1 MRWSKISR
9 STQAGSA
16 ISTVCATN
24 FDKSGAEIQGR
35 QVMPNCNPA
44 PYVYASKAGTP
55 MQDASGYDPKYVMGR
70 STAETDRLG
79 RQSQLY
85 DASTW
90 QLFKEAGFSEYLI
103 QQLGGAGALD
113 VGFLRQGRQIRGTL
127 ELIVF

>member
-1 MRWSKISR
+1 
-9 STQAGSA
+9 
-16 ISTVCATN
+16 
-24 FDKSGAEIQGR
+24 
-35 QVMPNCNPA
+35 
-44 PYVYASKAGTP
+44 

-90 QLFKEAGFSEYLI
+90 QLFKEAGISEYLI

-113 VGFLRQGRQIRGTL
+113 VGFLRQGRQILGTL
-127 ELIVF
+127 ELIVFRTGRFR